1 MAPHSCPRSL
11 ISAISH
17 RRSASSQAVYHHIT
31 RGWLQQSYPGMSQVL
46 STQQN
51 PNLMVIMVLPL
62 IFRMWCHWSL
72 SSCEGAGEERCLLSA
87 SSDTMKKQTCIL
99 GSHELGQLS
108 FILHKIFFPPTSAV
122 QWRLQLG
129 HTHWWG
135 EGTKAAW
142 PVWKPFNEESVK
154 EMPPCPPP
162 SWLLHTLR
170 ESFCMKS
177 PWRSF
182 GWSSLKVW
190 AWGWYEVIDEQILEL
205 RASKLICKNGLIRGS
220 VVPS

>member
-1 MAPHSCPRSL
+1 MPLEFKLLQRC
-11 ISAISH
+11 
-17 RRSASSQAVYHHIT
+17 RRRKVPPVSIFWHDEEANLHHWLTRVGAAVIHFA
-31 RGWLQQSYPGMSQVL
+31 
-46 STQQN
+46 QN
-51 PNLMVIMVLPL
+51 L
-62 IFRMWCHWSL
+62 
-72 SSCEGAGEERCLLSA
+72 
-87 SSDTMKKQTCIL
+87 
-99 GSHELGQLS
+99 
-108 FILHKIFFPPTSAV
+108 FPPTSAV

-170 ESFCMKS
+170 ESLCMKS